1 MNFPKWFFFEQF
13 LHNLKDNINVNIAFL
28 LAFKSFVVLSENK
41 NITVFCLPAP
51 NATVYVHVLQTLGL
65 SRILRTDV

>member
-41 NITVFCLPAP
+41 NITVFFLPAP
-51 NATVYVHVLQTLGL
+51 NATVYVHVLQTLGAVKNL
-65 SRILRTDV
+65 AY